1 MGLNDLGRQ
10 RAISEIEKMSIKV
23 PSNFGK
29 AVFVSRSFNGLT
41 ILFEK
46 GIIISHLKSGKQT
59 DIEFE
64 YVEKRNE

>member
-1 MGLNDLGRQ
+1 MSATD
-10 RAISEIEKMSIKV
+10 KMSIKV
-23 PSNFGK
+23 PSKFGK
-29 AVFVSRSFNGLT
+29 AVFVSRSFNSVT
-41 ILFEK
+41 ILFEN